1 MMWLWLACTSP
12 EGPSPLVDSGTAP
25 ELPPLL
31 EAPRLLRR
39 VSLDLRGTLPSVE
52 ELDSVEQ
59 DPSLVLDY
67 SAEYMADPRFE
78 ERLVELLAER
88 WWTRVDTFDITPND
102 YGLDPIDNFVFAQSI
117 GEEPLRL
124 MANVIAE
131 DMPWTTA
138 VSADWTRAN
147 PLLGSMWPL
156 DRDEGE
162 GWQTARYTD
171 GRPAAG
177 VLATNGL
184 WWRYT
189 TTDSNM
195 NRSRAAA
202 ISRLLLCADY
212 LGRPI
217 SFSENQEVVEVEDA
231 VRNDPYCLACHATID
246 PLAANLFGFWWLTL
260 YSRVEEESYHAE
272 RESLAQDYLGVDP
285 GYFGTPISGLEELG
299 WAMSEDPRFY
309 SCAVESSAELLWRRP
324 VVMEDRPGLEAMRQ
338 EFVGQGAHMQPLY
351 QDLIASPEYQ
361 VAPSETVLV
370 RMLSPSQLES
380 VLVQLTDFEW
390 TQEGYAQLQNDKK
403 GYRVLAGGVDG
414 YAVTQAQTLP
424 GLTWALVAER
434 SAQTAAS
441 SAVAGGGILGQ
452 ELGSVS
458 SPRDWIAT
466 LIWQLNAERASD
478 SELDALEQAYEEL
491 AQSQGEAAAQ
501 ELILS
506 VLLRDPRFLSY

>member
-1 MMWLWLACTSP
+1 MIALWLACAQP
-12 EGPSPLVDSGTAP
+12 VLVDSGPVSAGTP
-25 ELPPLL
+25 PPPLA
-31 EAPRLLRR
+31 APRLLRR
-39 VSLDLRGTLPSVE
+39 ISLDLRGTLPTFE
-52 ELDSVEQ
+52 ELDAVEAE
-59 DPSLVLDY
+59 PELVVDY
-67 SAEYMADPRFE
+67 TASYMADPLFE
-78 ERLVELLAER
+78 DRLVQLLAER

-102 YGLDPIDNFVFAQSI
+102 YGLALSDDFVFARSI

-124 MANVIAE
+124 LAHVIAQ

-138 VSADWTRAN
+138 VSADWTRAD

-156 DRDEGE
+156 EREEGE
-162 GWQTARYTD
+162 GWQTATYTD

-177 VLATNGL
+177 VLSTNGL

-217 SFSENQEVVEVEDA
+217 TFSESQEVVEVEDA

-260 YSRVEEESYHAE
+260 YSRVEEESYHPE
-272 RESLAQDYLGVDP
+272 RESLAQDYLGVGP
-285 GYFGTPISGLEELG
+285 GYFGQPIAGLEELG
-299 WAMSEDPRFY
+299 WAMSGDPRFY

-324 VVMEDRPGLEAMRQ
+324 VGVEDRETLEPLRAD
-338 EFVGQGAHMQPLY
+338 FVAQGAHMQPLL
-351 QDLIASPEYQ
+351 QALIAQPDYAA
-361 VAPSETVLV
+361 APSDSVAV
-370 RMLSPSQLES
+370 RLLSPSQLDS
-380 VLVQLTDFEW
+380 VLVQLTDFAW
-390 TQEGYAQLQNDKK
+390 TQGGYAQLHNDKK

-414 YAVTQAQTLP
+414 YAVTQPQTRP

-434 SAQTAAS
+434 SAQVAAA
-441 SAVAGGGILGQ
+441 SAVAGGGELGA
-452 ELGSVS
+452 ELGSAQD
-458 SPRDWIAT
+458 PRAWLAE
-466 LIWQLNAERASD
+466 LSWRLLAERPTEG
-478 SELDALEQAYEEL
+478 ELDTLEAAYLQVQAD
-491 AQSQGEAAAQ
+491 QGERAAQ
-501 ELILS
+501 EVLLG

>member
-1 MMWLWLACTSP
+1 MIWIWLACTAP
-12 EGPSPLVDSGTAP
+12 QPLPVDSAP
-25 ELPPLL
+25 VAQTPPLL

-39 VSLDLRGTLPSVE
+39 VSLDLRGVLPPVHELDAVE
-52 ELDSVEQ
+52 E

-67 SAEYMADPRFE
+67 SVQYMADPLFE
-78 ERLVELLAER
+78 ERLVQLFAER

-102 YGLDPIDNFVFAQSI
+102 YGLSADQNFEFARSI

-124 MANVIAE
+124 LAYVIAQ

-138 VSADWTRAN
+138 VSADWTRAD
-147 PLLGSMWPL
+147 PLLESMWPL
-156 DRDEGE
+156 ERDPGE
-162 GWQTARYTD
+162 GWQTARYID

-217 SFSENQEVVEVEDA
+217 SFSESQEVVEVEDA

-260 YSRVEEESYHAE
+260 YSRVEEESYHPE
-272 RESLAQDYLGVDP
+272 RESLAQDYLGVGP
-285 GYFGTPISGLEELG
+285 GYFGQSISGLEELG
-299 WAMSEDPRFY
+299 WAMSGDPRFY

-324 VVMEDRPGLEAMRQ
+324 VGLEDRARLEPVREQ
-338 EFVGQGAHMQPLY
+338 FVRQGAHMQPMF
-351 QDLIASPEYQ
+351 QELIAAPEYQ
-361 VAPSETVLV
+361 AAPSDQVQV
-370 RMLSPSQLES
+370 RLLSPSQLDS

-390 TQEGYAQLQNDKK
+390 TQASYVQLHNDKK

-414 YAVTQAQTLP
+414 YAVTQAQTRP
-424 GLTWALVAER
+424 GLTWALVTER
-434 SAQTAAS
+434 IAQTAAS
-441 SAVAGGGILGQ
+441 SAVEGGGQLGQ
-452 ELGSVS
+452 ALESVDA
-458 SPRDWIAT
+458 PRDWIAG
-466 LIWQLNAERASD
+466 LIWQLTAERPSQD
-478 SELDALEQAYEEL
+478 ELDALEQAYLEL
-491 AQSQGEAAAQ
+491 SEAQGPQAAQ
-501 ELILS
+501 ELLLS